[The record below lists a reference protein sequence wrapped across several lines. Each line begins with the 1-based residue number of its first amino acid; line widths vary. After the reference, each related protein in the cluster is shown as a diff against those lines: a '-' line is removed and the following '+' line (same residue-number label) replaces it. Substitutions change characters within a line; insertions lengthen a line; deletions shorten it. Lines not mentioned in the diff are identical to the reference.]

1 MKKSHTTYLKGQNLT
16 MGYRHSGKTEI
27 ILENL
32 NLQANASELIGLIG
46 RNGSGKST
54 LLRSLMGMLPL
65 MQGELWLSDQP
76 IQGFTPKQK
85 ARKIAYV
92 EASANLPGNLRV
104 HEIVAYGRYP
114 YASLLWK
121 QDVKAKSEVQLAMEQ
136 MDVLHLA
143 DRQLHQISDGERQR
157 CMLARALA
165 QDTPVILLDEPAAHL
180 DIANR
185 YELMKML
192 RKLADEQNK
201 CIIMSSHDLD
211 IMLNYTD
218 KLWLIHQKNIISQ
231 APEDMVIE
239 NNIDLLV
246 DASNL
251 KFSMEN
257 AKFQMQ
263 GNSRGQLCLKGN
275 GLVFQ
280 WTKRALQ
287 RIGFEIKCNKSEG
300 LNVIV
305 NECDETTEWN
315 IEFPNHYVSK
325 AFSIEQLIDILKTTN
340 YERT

>member
-1 MKKSHTTYLKGQNLT
+1 MREKHMTYLKGQNLK
-16 MGYRHSGKTEI
+16 MGYQHANKTEI
-27 ILENL
+27 ILEKL
-32 NLQANASELIGLIG
+32 NLQAKSSELIGLIG

-65 MQGELWLSDQP
+65 MQGDLM
-76 IQGFTPKQK
+76 IQEQAIRHFTPKQK
-85 ARKIAYV
+85 AKKIAYV
-92 EASANLPGNLRV
+92 SASVNLPGNLRV

-114 YASLLWK
+114 YSSLLWR
-121 QDVKAKSEVQLAMEQ
+121 QDREAKSKVHHAMEQ

-157 CMLARALA
+157 CMIARALA
-165 QDTPVILLDEPAAHL
+165 QDTPIILLDEPAAHL

-192 RKLADEQNK
+192 RQLADEQNK

-231 APEDMVIE
+231 APEDMVIKK
-239 NNIDLLV
+239 NIELLV
-246 DASNL
+246 DSSNL
-251 KFSMEN
+251 NFSMEN

-263 GNSRGQLCLKGN
+263 GNSRGHLCLKGE

-287 RIGFEIKCNKSEG
+287 RIGFNVECNKSEE

-305 NECDETTEWN
+305 NECEEKTEWK
-315 IEFPNHYVSK
+315 IEFPEKSVHK
-325 AFSIEQLIDILKTTN
+325 AFSIEQLIDILKTN
-340 YERT
+340 HYERT

>member
-1 MKKSHTTYLKGQNLT
+1 MIGNHSTYLKGQNLK
-16 MGYRHSGKTEI
+16 MGYQHSGKVEV

-32 NLQANASELIGLIG
+32 NLQANAAELIGLIG

-65 MQGELWLSDQP
+65 MQGDLMILEQQMHQCS
-76 IQGFTPKQK
+76 PKQK

-114 YASLLWK
+114 YSSILWK
-121 QDVKAKSEVQLAMEQ
+121 QDADAKLKVHYAMQQ
-136 MDVLHLA
+136 MNVLQLA

-157 CMLARALA
+157 CMIARALA
-165 QDTPVILLDEPAAHL
+165 QDTPIILLDEPAAHL

-192 RKLADEQNK
+192 RQLADEQNK

-231 APEDMVIE
+231 VPEDMVIQK
-239 NNIDLLV
+239 NIELLV
-246 DASNL
+246 DESDL

-257 AKFQMQ
+257 AKFQSQ
-263 GNSRGQLCLKGN
+263 GKPRGNVCLKGE

-287 RIGFEIKCNKSEG
+287 RIGYDIKCNKTVD

-305 NECDETTEWN
+305 NACDKKTDWE
-315 IEFPNHYVSK
+315 IEST
-325 AFSIEQLIDILKTTN
+325 L
-340 YERT
+340 R

>member
-1 MKKSHTTYLKGQNLT
+1 MIEKYSTYLKGQNLK
-16 MGYRHSGKTEI
+16 MGYQHSGKTQI

-54 LLRSLMGMLPL
+54 LLRCLMGMRPL
-65 MQGELWLSDQP
+65 MQGELILLDQP
-76 IQGFTPKQK
+76 IHYCTPKQK

-92 EASANLPGNLRV
+92 EASVNLPGNLRV
-104 HEIVAYGRYP
+104 YEIVAYGRYP
-114 YASLLWK
+114 YSALLRK
-121 QDVKAKSEVQLAMEQ
+121 YDTDAKTKVHHAMEQ
-136 MDVLHLA
+136 MKVLHLA

-157 CMLARALA
+157 CMIARALA
-165 QDTPVILLDEPAAHL
+165 QDTPIILLDEPAAHL

-192 RKLADEQNK
+192 RKLADEQEK

-231 APEDMVIE
+231 APEDMVIQK
-239 NNIDLLV
+239 NIELLV
-246 DASNL
+246 NASDLN
-251 KFSMEN
+251 FSMED
-257 AKFQMQ
+257 AKFQMM
-263 GNSRGQLCLKGN
+263 GNPRGWLSLKGE

-287 RIGFEIKCNKSEG
+287 RIGFDIECNKIGG

-305 NECDETTEWN
+305 NECDESTEWE
-315 IEFPNHYVSK
+315 IEFPDKTVHK
-325 AFSIEQLIDILKTTN
+325 AFSIEQLIDILKSKH

>member
-1 MKKSHTTYLKGQNLT
+1 
-16 MGYRHSGKTEI
+16 
-27 ILENL
+27 L
-32 NLQANASELIGLIG
+32 NLQAKSSELIGLIG
-46 RNGSGKST
+46 QNGSGKST

-65 MQGELWLSDQP
+65 MEGDLM
-76 IQGFTPKQK
+76 IQEQAMRQFTPKQK
-85 ARKIAYV
+85 AKKIAYV

-114 YASLLWK
+114 YSSLLWRQDTESKSKLYDAMK
-121 QDVKAKSEVQLAMEQ
+121 QMN
-136 MDVLHLA
+136 VLHLA

-157 CMLARALA
+157 CMIARALA
-165 QDTPVILLDEPAAHL
+165 QDTPIILLDEPAAHL

-192 RKLADEQNK
+192 RQLADEQNK

-218 KLWLIHQKNIISQ
+218 KLWLIHKKNIISQ
-231 APEDMVIE
+231 VPEDMVIQK
-239 NNIDLLV
+239 NIELLV
-246 DASNL
+246 HSSNL
-251 KFSMEN
+251 NFSMEN

-263 GNSRGQLCLKGN
+263 GKSRGQLCLKGD

-287 RIGFEIKCNKSEG
+287 RIGFDVDCNKSEE

-305 NECDETTEWN
+305 NECEEKTEWK
-315 IEFPNHYVSK
+315 IESPEKSVRK
-325 AFSIEQLIDILKTTN
+325 AFSIEQLIDILKTN
-340 YERT
+340 HYERT

>member
-1 MKKSHTTYLKGQNLT
+1 MRETYSTYLKGKNLT
-16 MGYRHSGKTEI
+16 MGYRHSGETEI

-54 LLRSLMGMLPL
+54 LLRSIMGMLPL
-65 MQGELWLSDQP
+65 MKGELWLRDQP
-76 IQGFTPKQK
+76 IQEFSPKQK

-121 QDVKAKSEVQLAMEQ
+121 QDNEAKMKVRLAMQQ
-136 MDVLHLA
+136 MNVLHLA

-165 QDTPVILLDEPAAHL
+165 QDTPIILLDEPAAHL

-185 YELMKML
+185 YELMKRL
-192 RKLADEQNK
+192 RKLADEQKK

-231 APEDMVIE
+231 VPEDMVIRK
-239 NNIDLLV
+239 NIELLV
-246 DASNL
+246 DASDLN
-251 KFSMEN
+251 FSMEN

-263 GNSRGQLCLKGN
+263 GNSRGKLCLKGE

-287 RIGFEIKCNKSEG
+287 RIGFDVKCNKFEG

-305 NECDETTEWN
+305 NECEEKTEWK
-315 IEFPNHYVSK
+315 IEFPEKSVRK
-325 AFSIEQLIDILKTTN
+325 AFSIEQLIDILKTN
-340 YERT
+340 HYERT